1 MTLRKFSAELLGTA
15 LLVIVG
21 VGTATISFG
30 FKMAGGSTSAGV
42 VATALAFGFVLL
54 GLAYTLG
61 PITGCH
67 VNPAV
72 TLGFVTSG
80 RMKLEEAVS
89 YWVAQ
94 FIGGILGAA
103 VLWAIVSGAP
113 SWSRSTVGLGADGY
127 GTNSMLGIN
136 AGGAFVTEVV
146 LTFIFVLVVL
156 GATHRIGSATAAGIA
171 IGIALACVHLVGIP
185 IDGVSVNPA
194 RALGPALI
202 VGGSAL
208 KQVWLFI
215 LAPLVGGVLAAI
227 VFRVLWPAEQE
238 LAEGDGAP
246 ALAE

>member
-1 MTLRKFSAELLGTA
+1 M
-15 LLVIVG
+15 
-21 VGTATISFG
+21 
-30 FKMAGGSTSAGV
+30 
-42 VATALAFGFVLL
+42 
-54 GLAYTLG
+54 
-61 PITGCH
+61 
-67 VNPAV
+67 

-89 YWVAQ
+89 DRVAQ

-171 IGIALACVHLVGIP
+171 IGIALACLPTSSVGIP

-208 KQVWLFI
+208 KQVS
-215 LAPLVGGVLAAI
+215 AVDP
-227 VFRVLWPAEQE
+227 RPARRRRPGSDC
-238 LAEGDGAP
+238 LP
-246 ALAE
+246 RALAGRAGAR

>member
-42 VATALAFGFVLL
+42 VATALAFGFVVL

-72 TLGFVTSG
+72 TLGFLTSG
-80 RMKLEEAVS
+80 RIELDEAVS

-94 FIGGILGAA
+94 FIGGILGAV

-113 SWSRSTVGLGADGY
+113 GWSASTVGLGADGY
-127 GTNSMLGIN
+127 GAHSMLGIG
-136 AGGAFVTEVV
+136 AGGAFVNEVV
-146 LTFIFVLVVL
+146 LTFMFVLVVL
-156 GATHRIGSATAAGIA
+156 GATSRIGSATAAGLA
-171 IGIALACVHLVGIP
+171 IGVALVCVHLVGIP

-227 VFRVLWPAEQE
+227 VFRLLWPAEKA
-238 LAEGDGAP
+238 LAQGDAAP
-246 ALAE
+246 ALAD